1 MAIPVAM
8 IGLGLVFILM
18 AAAALQL
25 IKGKMSSIAALLLLL
40 AAILGPGLALG
51 GLPDPVP
58 PLQQIPYG
66 IVRGTVNP
74 VLIAGLAVLLLASLL
89 AGRLFCGYACPL
101 GAVQELLARPVKK
114 KVKINM
120 NVARIV
126 RLAVLVTLIVAG
138 SFAVFYPAIDPMAV
152 FSLRPNAYQ
161 LILFAGIAIAAVFV
175 YRPWC
180 TLLCPFGALAGL
192 ASRFSPFRLRADAKC
207 NNCGACDRVCPA
219 RQSVRKGTLTD
230 CYYCGRCIRACP
242 KKAIYAAHGA
252 RTTEDAPRPVE
263 QLLNRQV

>member
-18 AAAALQL
+18 AAAALLL
-25 IKGKMSSIAALLLLL
+25 IKGKMSSIASLLLL
-40 AAILGPGLALG
+40 AATILGPGLALG

-58 PLQQIPYG
+58 PLQQIPCG

-74 VLIAGLAVLLLASLL
+74 VPAAGLAVLLLASLL

-114 KVKINM
+114 KMKVNM
-120 NVARIV
+120 KAARIV
-126 RLAVLVTLIVAG
+126 RLSVLAALIAAG
-138 SFAVFYPAIDPMAV
+138 AFAVFYPAIDPMAV
-152 FSLRPNAYQ
+152 FSLRPNWYQ
-161 LILFAGIAIAAVFV
+161 LALFAGIAVAAVFV

-180 TLLCPFGALAGL
+180 TLLCPFGALAEL
-192 ASRFSPFRLRADAKC
+192 AARFSPFRLRADARC
-207 NNCGACDRVCPA
+207 NDCGACDRICPA
-219 RQSVRKGTLTD
+219 GQSVRKGSLTD

-252 RTTEDAPRPVE
+252 RTTGDARPPIE
-263 QLLNRQV
+263 QPLNRQV